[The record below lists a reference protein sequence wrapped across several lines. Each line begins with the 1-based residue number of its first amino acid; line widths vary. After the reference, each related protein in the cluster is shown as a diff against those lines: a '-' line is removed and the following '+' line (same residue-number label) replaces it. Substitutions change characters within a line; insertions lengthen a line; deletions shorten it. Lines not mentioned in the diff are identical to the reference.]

1 MASGPSPSTG
11 SSSTSDVLRREAG
24 SLGPPDSMDSAL
36 VRIDDVLARI
46 ERYADELAADP
57 DGHVRRSAAELRGA
71 FVERRAVEPAV
82 ARLRDSVKMLFR
94 NNQDGSRREFHR
106 RAPGLDH
113 LEKVIAQELLPQ
125 LRRMS
130 FDV

>member
-1 MASGPSPSTG
+1 
-11 SSSTSDVLRREAG
+11 
-24 SLGPPDSMDSAL
+24 MDTAL

-46 ERYADELAADP
+46 ERYADELAVDP
-57 DGHVRRSAAELRGA
+57 DGHVRRSAAELRAA

-82 ARLRDSVKMLFR
+82 ARMRDSVKMLFR

-113 LEKVIAQELLPQ
+113 LEAVIAQELLPQ